1 MRNGGATMGNKYGA
15 RKVQA
20 PNGQLFDS
28 KKEYQRYFE
37 LKILERAGR
46 ITGLERQVKYVLIPT
61 QRDKCGKVIEKEC
74 SYYADFVYFD
84 CALCEKVVEDV
95 KGVRTDAYKIKK
107 KLLLYVH
114 GIRIKET

>member
-1 MRNGGATMGNKYGA
+1 MATTTNKFGAKTMKS
-15 RKVQA
+15 
-20 PNGQLFDS
+20 PDGQIFDS

-37 LKILERAGR
+37 LKLLERAGR
-46 ITGLERQVKYVLIPT
+46 IVGLERQVKYVLIPT
-61 QRDKCGKVIEKEC
+61 QKDKHGKVIEREC

-84 CALCEKVVEDV
+84 CALGEKVVEDV

-107 KLLLYVH
+107 KLMLKEH